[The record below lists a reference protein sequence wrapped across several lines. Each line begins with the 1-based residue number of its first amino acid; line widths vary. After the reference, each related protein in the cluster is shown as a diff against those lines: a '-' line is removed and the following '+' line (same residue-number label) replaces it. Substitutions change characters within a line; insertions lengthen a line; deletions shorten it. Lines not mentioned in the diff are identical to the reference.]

1 MQFAASGP
9 LPSEAAASACPAWL
23 RNAVTM
29 EVRGDSRE
37 WEAARNGLTMFFIG
51 ASDEHSS
58 DVQGMFHAEFMRSPD
73 VFGEME
79 GVVEQIMTAIAGTTY
94 LSTDSTQKINCIHLQ
109 VDTQAP
115 RNHQPRS
122 SHEHGV

>member
-23 RNAVTM
+23 RNAVTT

-94 LSTDSTQKINCIHLQ
+94 LGESAAH
-109 VDTQAP
+109 VFHP
-115 RNHQPRS
+115 GR
-122 SHEHGV
+122 